1 MLCELP
7 SALDSELKAL
17 KSHDT
22 LSLSTTDLHLQKD
35 FLLSNSHQV
44 LTDLE
49 TCLPKLLAFHNESLI
64 APIFRDVVRALD
76 KLQTFL
82 FLLFNE
88 AFSKLPLE
96 VLADLF
102 IKLQR
107 IGEALAQCK
116 AVCPDDS
123 PEYGSADTLL
133 LTFFKYFYMNW
144 EKELRALEK
153 SVEPALL
160 ALKGKEKAA
169 NVGLGA
175 GAYSDLE
182 IGLKQ
187 MLKNRRPRA
196 LWKRVSEFM
205 QRTFVTLKR
214 LDSFFIK
221 SIGKIHFLLS
231 YFIFPA
237 HNL

>member
-7 SALDSELKAL
+7 SALDSQLKAL

-22 LSLSTTDLHLQKD
+22 LSMSTTDLHLQKD
-35 FLLSNSHQV
+35 FLLSNSSQV
-44 LTDLE
+44 LSDLE

-107 IGEALAQCK
+107 IGEALSQCR
-116 AVCPDDS
+116 AVKPDDA

-153 SVEPALL
+153 AVEPALL
-160 ALKGKEKAA
+160 ALKTKEG
-169 NVGLGA
+169 VVSIGLGH
-175 GAYSDLE
+175 GSQSDLE
-182 IGLKQ
+182 IALKQ

-205 QRTFVTLKR
+205 NRTFTTLNR
-214 LDSFFIK
+214 LDKFFITSK
-221 SIGKIHFLLS
+221 GRATIFLIKIMTQGKI
-231 YFIFPA
+231 
-237 HNL
+237 